1 MSWPGRPV
9 VMTVV
14 RQRKQVLLSGRD
26 LVDLVDLAD
35 IAGLAYRTTGS
46 GSLIVQLEHLAD
58 IEAACAVRHRP
69 VRIQSR
75 RTATA

>member
-1 MSWPGRPV
+1 VSAV
-9 VMTVV
+9 VVATIDRHRAQIVV
-14 RQRKQVLLSGRD
+14 SGRD
-26 LVDLVDLAD
+26 LVDLVELVD
-35 IAGLAYRTTGS
+35 IPYRTTGS

>member
-1 MSWPGRPV
+1 MSAV
-9 VMTVV
+9 VVATIDRHRAQIVV
-14 RQRKQVLLSGRD
+14 SGRD
-26 LVDLVDLAD
+26 LVDLVELVD
-35 IAGLAYRTTGS
+35 IPYRTTGS